1 MCFQG
6 LARHSRRVRRRF
18 VLGSREISLAPALHR
33 ASTDTLIDTPNTGQN
48 TQCLFI
54 MDTVLS
60 VIVKS
65 FIIKEDLLDPN
76 VVRCLG

>member
-6 LARHSRRVRRRF
+6 LVRRSRRVRRRF
-18 VLGSREISLAPALHR
+18 VRGSSEISLAPALHR
-33 ASTDTLIDTPNTGQN
+33 ASTDALIDTPNTGQN
-48 TQCLFI
+48 MHYLFI

-65 FIIKEDLLDPN
+65 FIIKEIQMW
-76 VVRCLG
+76 